1 MVKYTGNVRGG
12 MMKIE
17 ITQVEFLTDDDYV
30 EGLTIETDDMKLQFE
45 DSPPEDNTLKRN
57 FQDIYKIEEL
67 IKKAYLAGKNDE
79 ELKVLKNT
87 ILTEEEAIR
96 NNIIY

>member
-1 MVKYTGNVRGG
+1 

-79 ELKVLKNT
+79 ELKVIKNT

>member
-1 MVKYTGNVRGG
+1 

-79 ELKVLKNT
+79 EFKVLKNT

>member
-1 MVKYTGNVRGG
+1 MNVK
-12 MMKIE
+12 
-17 ITQVEFLTDDDYV
+17 ITQVEFLTDGDYV

>member
-1 MVKYTGNVRGG
+1 

-79 ELKVLKNT
+79 ELKVIKNT
-87 ILTEEEAIR
+87 ILTEEEAIK
-96 NNIIY
+96 NDIIY